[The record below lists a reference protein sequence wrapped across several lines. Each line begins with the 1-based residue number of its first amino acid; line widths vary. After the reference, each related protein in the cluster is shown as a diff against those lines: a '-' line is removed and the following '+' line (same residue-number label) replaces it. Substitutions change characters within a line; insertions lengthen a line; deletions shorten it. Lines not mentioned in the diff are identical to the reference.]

1 MGIGAGPRSGTA
13 AHRGRSRPARIASFA
28 ILGSALSSASS
39 TRLATARLFLL
50 GASTALFQTLFSREL
65 LSAFSGNE
73 AVLAALL
80 APWLVLTSGGAL
92 AARKRLPRPSLALAL
107 LGPAA
112 VCSLASARLLP
123 MTFAGG
129 AAPGTGTALVW
140 SFILLAPACLLS
152 GLAFTWLVAGRG
164 DSGRGYL
171 AESLG
176 AGVAGALASLLLLGW
191 LPTFS
196 LAALAL
202 VASGLGAV
210 LGLAR
215 RRALLAALPSLAVAG
230 ALFALPVGPWLLGL
244 QAEHLR
250 GAVERESPF
259 GSLVIVDRR
268 GQLEVFA
275 DRLPVVAGLDPAA
288 AEEAAHLPLALVES
302 PSSVAII
309 GVPPAGAVA
318 ELLAHGVARLDY
330 VLEDQVLLGALGE
343 RLAELRDERV
353 RLHAAD
359 PRRWLQGRAGAFDAI
374 LLFSPEPTSAQLN
387 RTFTAEFFS
396 VAARALAPGGLVAV
410 SLPGHAE
417 YASHEK
423 RRLHSSVRRTLDSV
437 FARSLTLPAGATLYL
452 ARASGDLPE
461 KELPGAIAGALS
473 ARGIAPAHLN
483 RASLEGLLSKR
494 RLEDAER
501 WSSLAEPV
509 NRDLRPTTYH
519 LALEQALAELGEV
532 GSGGLLLLALALI
545 VGALLVFGPRSR
557 PLDFAVFTSGAGGMA
572 NQLLLMLA
580 YQLAAGALYREIGLL
595 LAGFMF
601 GAAAGAWLG
610 ERRAPR
616 IVAIGADAAQ
626 LLFALLFA
634 LALPGL
640 VSSGPWA
647 RGLGFAATF
656 VAGLLPGLQFTAAAR
671 AVGGPAASVGG
682 RLYAADLMGAAL
694 AALVTFTFLV
704 PTLGLRGTALAVAG
718 LKLLSLL
725 ALLAFREE
733 PKEMRS
739 NALPALLPLAFVA
752 LVAAAAGAPGQGRLF
767 ALGSSR
773 PYGLAVA
780 LGLLL
785 CLLAAFEPK
794 RVHALIVAA
803 SRRVRALGV
812 GVERAAYFVLLSP
825 LAALPLGRCYF
836 EVPFVLCHACP
847 RPCVFGVFRRYLVLV
862 ALVANLHDRR
872 FCERTCPLGAAQVA
886 CGRVRGRSL
895 RRLPLARGLR
905 LVSLLLVA
913 VAWFAARGARGE
925 GVEGQGV
932 YALFFKNAFTPS
944 LAVLAVSLGLL
955 LLSFFVRRPF
965 CEALCPIGAASSLI
979 GGLERRLD
987 RRPAGL
993 DAPAA
998 GGEG

>member
-1 MGIGAGPRSGTA
+1 M
-13 AHRGRSRPARIASFA
+13 
-28 ILGSALSSASS
+28 SAASS
-39 TRLATARLFLL
+39 TRHATACLFLL

-80 APWLVLTSGGAL
+80 APWLALTSFGAL
-92 AARKRLPRPSLALAL
+92 AGRKRRPRPWLAMAL

-112 VCSLASARLLP
+112 VGSLAAARLLP
-123 MTFAGG
+123 VTFAGG
-129 AAPGTGTALVW
+129 AAPGTGTAFVW
-140 SFILLAPACLLS
+140 SSLLLAPACVLS

-164 DSGRGYL
+164 DSGRAYL

-176 AGVAGALASLLLLGW
+176 AGAAGALASLLLLGW

-196 LAALAL
+196 LAALAAM
-202 VASGLGAV
+202 ASGLGAA

-215 RRALLAALPSLAVAG
+215 RRAALAALPSLAIAG
-230 ALFALPVGPWLLGL
+230 VLLVLPVGPWLLGL

-250 GAVERESPF
+250 GAIERESPF
-259 GSLVIVDRR
+259 GSLVTVERG
-268 GQLEVFA
+268 GQLEVYA
-275 DRLPVVAGLDPAA
+275 DRLPIIAGFDRAA
-288 AEEAAHLPLALVES
+288 AEEAAHLPLALVER
-302 PSSVAII
+302 PSSVAVI

-318 ELLAHGVARLDY
+318 QVLAHGVARLDL
-330 VLEDQVLLGALGE
+330 VLEDEVLGGVLRD

-353 RLHAAD
+353 HLRTAD
-359 PRRWLQGRAGAFDAI
+359 PRRWLQGRAAAYDAL

-396 VAARALAPGGLVAV
+396 VAASALAPGGLVAV

-423 RRLHSSVRRTLDSV
+423 RRLHSSVRSTLDSV
-437 FARSLTLPAGATLYL
+437 FARSLALPAGATLYL
-452 ARASGDLPE
+452 ARASGAWPEKDLPA
-461 KELPGAIAGALS
+461 AIAGALS
-473 ARGIAPAHLN
+473 ARGIATTHLN
-483 RASLEGLLSKR
+483 RSSLEHLLSKR
-494 RLEDAER
+494 RLEGAER

-519 LALEQALAELGEV
+519 LALERALAELGDV
-532 GSGGLLLLALALI
+532 GSSGLLLLALALV
-545 VGALLVFGPRSR
+545 VGALLVFSPRSR
-557 PLDFAVFTSGAGGMA
+557 PMDFALFTSGAGGLA

-616 IVAIGADAAQ
+616 LLVIGSDAAQ
-626 LLFALLFA
+626 LAFALLFA

-647 RGLGFAATF
+647 RALAFAATF
-656 VAGLLPGLQFTAAAR
+656 VAGLLPGLQFSAAAR
-671 AVGGPAASVGG
+671 AVAGAAGAVAG

-704 PTLGLRGTALAVAG
+704 PALGLQGAALVVAG
-718 LKLLSLL
+718 AKLLSLS
-725 ALLAFREE
+725 ALLIWRGE
-733 PKEMRS
+733 PKEARS
-739 NALPALLPLAFVA
+739 AALPALLPLAFVG
-752 LVAAAAGAPGQGRLF
+752 LVAAAAGASGQGRLY
-767 ALGSSR
+767 ALSSSR
-773 PYGLAVA
+773 PYQLAVA
-780 LGLLL
+780 LGLML

-794 RVHALIVAA
+794 RVHAWIVAT

-812 GVERAAYFVLLSP
+812 GIERIAYFVLLSP
-825 LAALPLGRCYF
+825 IAAFPLGRCYF

-847 RPCVFGVFRRYLVLV
+847 RPCVFGVFRRYLVPV

-886 CGRVRGRSL
+886 CGRVRGRRL
-895 RRLPLARGLR
+895 PRLPLARGLR
-905 LVSLLLVA
+905 LASLLLVA

-932 YALFFKNAFTPS
+932 YALLFKNAFTPS
-944 LAVLAVSLGLL
+944 LAVLAISLGLL

-965 CEALCPIGAASSLI
+965 CEGLCPIGAASWLI

-987 RRPAGL
+987 RRPAE
-993 DAPAA
+993 APAPA
-998 GGEG
+998 EGGDA